1 LFDKFKQKNERI
13 IMMGILLKYLK
24 KYYVYKNKISKYRNN
39 KLAYPIEKNYP
50 LEIRTFY
57 IEANKPLFK
66 NGDE

>member
-1 LFDKFKQKNERI
+1 
-13 IMMGILLKYLK
+13 MMGILLKYLK